1 MNILVV
7 EDNAV
12 QGRIVER
19 CLSEHVA
26 YDNLTSVRNAEEALD
41 VLRSDAAFD
50 VLIIDWMLPGISGI
64 DLVRAIRGRTAFDSV
79 YIIMQTAKD
88 RAEHVEKAL
97 DAGADNYV
105 IKPLDCDALGKKIA
119 HSHYDP

>member
-1 MNILVV
+1 MNILIV

-19 CLSEHVA
+19 CLSERVE
-26 YDNLTSVRNAEEALD
+26 YDTLTVVRTAEDALQT
-41 VLRSDAAFD
+41 LGTDASID
-50 VLIIDWMLPGISGI
+50 VLIVDWMLPGVSGI
-64 DLVRAIRGRTAFDSV
+64 DLVRAVRSREVFDAV

-88 RAEHVEKAL
+88 RPKHLEEAL

-105 IKPLDCDALGKKIA
+105 IKPIDCDSLGRKISQRA
-119 HSHYDP
+119 AS

>member
-1 MNILVV
+1 MNILLV

-12 QGRIVER
+12 QSRIVER
-19 CLSEHVA
+19 CLSERVN
-26 YDNLTSVRNAEEALD
+26 YEDLTIVRTAEDAVQALRGNA
-41 VLRSDAAFD
+41 SYD
-50 VLIIDWMLPGISGI
+50 VLIIDWMLPGMSGV
-64 DLVRAIRGRTAFDSV
+64 DLVRAVRGRETFGAV

-105 IKPLDCDALGKKIA
+105 IKPLDCDSLSRKIA
-119 HSHYDP
+119 EHRAA

>member
-1 MNILVV
+1 MNILLV

-12 QGRIVER
+12 QSRIVER
-19 CLSEHVA
+19 CLSERVN
-26 YDNLTSVRNAEEALD
+26 YEDLTIVRTAEDAVQALQGNA
-41 VLRSDAAFD
+41 SYD
-50 VLIIDWMLPGISGI
+50 VLIIDWMLPGMSGV
-64 DLVRAIRGRTAFDSV
+64 DLVRAVRGRETFGAV

-105 IKPLDCDALGKKIA
+105 IKPLDCDSLSRKIA
-119 HSHYDP
+119 EHRAA